1 MTRDEEI
8 MKAGTEFSAA
18 HADVKKALSG
28 KPGFGIEAKYGQAYQ
43 HLVRLGLKP
52 QIRRK
57 YRG

>member
-8 MKAGTEFSAA
+8 MKAEQEHTVAL
-18 HADVKKALSG
+18 ADVKKALPG

-43 HLVRLGLKP
+43 HLVRLGVRP
-52 QIRRK
+52 QIRMK